1 MYVMYT
7 LLIMSLICSF
17 IVLASCILSA
27 RISGEETA

>member
-1 MYVMYT
+1 MHVIYI

-17 IVLASCILSA
+17 IVLAPCILSA